1 MNIIKNLSPYGICGV
16 LGFICGVLYLY
27 WICNKKNFSFD
38 TIIYIYVWSALGAIA
53 GAKLLYLILQFPAII
68 NYLLHHKIRLDDIL
82 SILNG
87 GFIFYGGLIGAIV
100 MILISCK
107 YFNQNTGQV
116 FSIMTPALPLAHAF
130 GRIGCSIVG
139 CCYGKKVTSH
149 FGIMYKHSKYAPNG
163 IYLFPIQIIEALG
176 DIFIFILLIYLIT
189 HTRYKENILSIYL
202 TFYALLRFFLEFFR
216 GDVIRGFLW
225 ILSTS
230 QWISAGILLILLLL
244 KFRQSFHS

>member
-16 LGFICGVLYLY
+16 LGFICGMLYLY

-107 YFNQNTGQV
+107 YFNQNTGQI

-139 CCYGKKVTSH
+139 
-149 FGIMYKHSKYAPNG
+149 
-163 IYLFPIQIIEALG
+163 
-176 DIFIFILLIYLIT
+176 
-189 HTRYKENILSIYL
+189 
-202 TFYALLRFFLEFFR
+202 
-216 GDVIRGFLW
+216 
-225 ILSTS
+225 
-230 QWISAGILLILLLL
+230 
-244 KFRQSFHS
+244 

>member
-16 LGFICGVLYLY
+16 LGFICGMLYLY

-107 YFNQNTGQV
+107 YFQIIL
-116 FSIMTPALPLAHAF
+116 FSIL
-130 GRIGCSIVG
+130 R